1 MTSLHIAAK
10 HGNLVA
16 IKYILCSSNIPNFI
30 NCQDD
35 GGWTPLVW
43 ACEHGHVE
51 VVSFLMSNGADP
63 NLRDVEYN
71 EALHWAAFSGS
82 CNVLELLLNADCD
95 VNTVNVQGESPL

>member
-1 MTSLHIAAK
+1 MTALHTAAK
-10 HGNLVA
+10 CGNLDA
-16 IKYILCSSNIPNFI
+16 IKYILRSSTNANFI

-43 ACEHGHVE
+43 ACEHGHIE
-51 VVSFLMSNGADP
+51 ILSYLISLGANL

-82 CNVLELLLNADCD
+82 CDVLELLLNAGCD
-95 VNTVNVQGESPL
+95 VNTVNVQGETPL